1 MSRHNVHNIYI
12 GKYQE
17 EIVEKKLQAKKDEH
31 AKEKER
37 FQRAQ
42 KNKRNKKKS
51 ARSSGRPLQYTNYE
65 DLPPPNP
72 EERERFLERLDSLV
86 GNLMEE
92 EIEEKAQA
100 KQIYFDWL
108 LQFADDWP

>member
-1 MSRHNVHNIYI
+1 MSRHNIHNIYI
-12 GKYQE
+12 GNFQE
-17 EIVEKKLQAKKDEH
+17 EIVGKKLQAKKDAH

-37 FQRAQ
+37 FQKSR
-42 KNKRNKKKS
+42 KKS
-51 ARSSGRPLQYTNYE
+51 KRSAPRQPQYTAYE

-72 EERERFLERLDSLV
+72 EERERFLERLDDMV
-86 GNLMEE
+86 GAMMIE

-100 KQIYFDWL
+100 KQAYFDWL